1 MDARLRGGPAWRGGA
16 LGGILVAAVAIVAV
30 VGLAG
35 RQPAGAPPSQDAG
48 APASPDEL
56 PAGLENRSW
65 VAGLGW
71 NGDTTVYGAA
81 TLDGKASLLLP
92 PSELGLTAA
101 DGRVVS
107 MGPRGESGGSV
118 LRVRDIASGITLI
131 EISRPEQVEIAVLRG
146 DSLFFTGRLTP
157 VPTDPG
163 VYRADLAGG
172 PLTTLIESGP
182 LSPEWDNP
190 GRTVELSPS
199 GRTLASGLCT
209 VERCRVDVIDLTSGD
224 TRLGVV
230 EVDGFLR
237 DITDSVAIAGGQGE
251 IAGYDL
257 TTGAKLWSFAPGEL
271 TLGYLTSDGRLVQGY
286 YAWLPGTTPPIYTV
300 ATIDVTSGNVRVLF
314 EDPDQGPV
322 VRLWPEVSGDRFAVL
337 GRDGDMASFFGE
349 GGFGSP
355 SSAAVAVT
363 DLLDLETGELIRGRL
378 AINRPK

>member
-1 MDARLRGGPAWRGGA
+1 VTE
-16 LGGILVAAVAIVAV
+16 I
-30 VGLAG
+30 
-35 RQPAGAPPSQDAG
+35 
-48 APASPDEL
+48 
-56 PAGLENRSW
+56 
-65 VAGLGW
+65 GW

-92 PSELGLTAA
+92 PGELGLTAA

-107 MGPRGESGGSV
+107 VDPRGESGGSV

-146 DSLFFTGRLTP
+146 DSLFFTGSLAP

-172 PLTTLIESGP
+172 PLTTLIESGAW
-182 LSPEWDNP
+182 LPEWDP
-190 GRTVELSPS
+190 SWSYAGRTVELSPS

-209 VERCRVDVIDLTSGD
+209 VARCRVDVIDLTTGD

-257 TTGAKLWSFAPGEL
+257 TTGARMWTFAPGEL
-271 TLGYLTSDGRLVQGY
+271 MLGYLTSDGRLVQGY

-300 ATIDVTSGNVRVLF
+300 ATIDVTSGDVRVLF
-314 EDPDQGPV
+314 EDPDQGPE

-337 GRDGDMASFFGE
+337 GRDGRMGSFFGE
-349 GGFGSP
+349 GGLGSP
-355 SSAAVAVT
+355 RSAAVAVT